1 MTLPNDPDADNLSFE
16 QEADDIL
23 DFSESNPFGEVGNN
37 YHNLAQMD
45 TYIVPTID
53 SLSITL
59 DSTAFTLDQEA

>member
-37 YHNLAQMD
+37 YQNLIQMD
-45 TYIVPTID
+45 TYIVPTFD
-53 SLSITL
+53 SISITL
-59 DSTAFTLDQEA
+59 DSTAFTSDQQL